1 MRKVTKAIIPAAGLG
16 TRFLPQTKAMPKE
29 MLPVVDKP
37 VIQYVVEEAVAS
49 GIEDIIIVTGPS
61 KRAIEDHFDRTYE
74 LEYFLEKAGK
84 EKQLDQVRKIA
95 KLANFIYV
103 RQKGPYG
110 TAIPIRSAKHL
121 IENEPFLVLW
131 GDDFIYAEPPRAA
144 QMIKVYEKFG
154 GSVLSA
160 IRTTKKEDK
169 SKYGFLEGPKVDEG
183 VIQVKSLKEKPG
195 PAYNVSDL
203 ASVSGFLLTPQIFSI
218 IENLKPGK
226 GGELWLADAIGE
238 LAKKEKVYG
247 VEIKNG
253 VYYDTGNKLGYLKTV
268 IDFAISNSEFGKEFT
283 EYLAEK
289 VKKPKG
295 T

>member
-1 MRKVTKAIIPAAGLG
+1 MKKVTKAIIPAAGYG

-61 KRAIEDHFDRTYE
+61 KGAIEDHFDRTYD
-74 LEYFLEKAGK
+74 LEYFLENVGK
-84 EKQLDQVRKIA
+84 TKQLNEIRKIA
-95 KLANFIYV
+95 KLANFIYI

-110 TAIPIRSAKHL
+110 TAVPILSAKKL
-121 IENEPFLVLW
+121 VEDEPFLVLW
-131 GDDFIYAEPPRAA
+131 GDDFIFAKPPRAE
-144 QMIKVYEKFG
+144 QMIKIYEKYG

-160 IRTTKKEDK
+160 IRTTKKEDRD
-169 SKYGFLEGPKVDEG
+169 KYGFLEGPEVEKG
-183 VIQVKSLKEKPG
+183 VIQVKNLKEKPG
-195 PAYNVSDL
+195 PSYKISDL
-203 ASVSGFLLTPQIFSI
+203 ASVSGFLLTPQIFPI

-238 LAKKEKVYG
+238 LAKKDKVYG

-253 VYYDTGNKLGYLKTV
+253 VYYDTGNKIGYLKTV
-268 IDFAISNSEFGKEFT
+268 VDFAISNSEFGEEFVD
-283 EYLAEK
+283 YLVEK
-289 VKKPKG
+289 VKNIKG
-295 T
+295 S

>member
-1 MRKVTKAIIPAAGLG
+1 MKKVTKVIIPAAGYG

-61 KRAIEDHFDRTYE
+61 KRAIEDHFDRTYDV
-74 LEYFLEKAGK
+74 EYFLEKVGK
-84 EKQLDQVRKIA
+84 REQLEEIRKLA

-110 TAIPIRSAKHL
+110 TAIPIRTAKHL
-121 IENEPFLVLW
+121 VENEPFLVLW
-131 GDDFIYAEPPRAA
+131 GDDFIYSDPPRAA
-144 QMIKVYEKFG
+144 QMIDVYEKFG

-160 IRTTKKEDK
+160 IRTSKEEDK
-169 SKYGFLEGPKVDEG
+169 NKYGFLEGPKVDER
-183 VIQVKSLKEKPG
+183 VIQVKKLREKPG
-195 PAYNVSDL
+195 PSYTASDL
-203 ASVSGFLLTPQIFSI
+203 ASVSGFLLTPQIIPI

-226 GGELWLADAIGE
+226 GGELWLADAISE
-238 LAKKEKVYG
+238 LAVKEKVYG

-253 VYYDTGNKLGYLKTV
+253 TYYDTGNKLGYLKTV
-268 IDFAISNSEFGKEFT
+268 VDFAISNPEFGKEFVD
-283 EYLAEK
+283 YLEEK